1 MGGAYQLNP
10 KWVIRAG
17 YAFDESP
24 TNDQHRTV
32 RIPVS
37 DRDIY
42 TLGAGW
48 NVSDDLT
55 IDAAYAYIDEEKGE
69 VNQDTYSADFENS
82 AHGLALQAT
91 YRF

>member
-1 MGGAYQLNP
+1 MP
-10 KWVIRAG
+10 
-17 YAFDESP
+17 P
-24 TNDQHRTV
+24 TSLPPSDADRTV

-48 NVSDDLT
+48 SPTADLT
-55 IDAAYAYIDEEKGE
+55 FDAAYAYINEEKGR
-69 VNQDTYSADFENS
+69 VSQDTYSADFENS